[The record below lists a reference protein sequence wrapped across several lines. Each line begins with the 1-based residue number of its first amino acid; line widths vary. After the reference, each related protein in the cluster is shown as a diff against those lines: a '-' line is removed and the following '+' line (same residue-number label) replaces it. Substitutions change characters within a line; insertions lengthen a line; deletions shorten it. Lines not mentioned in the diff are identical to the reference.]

1 MDMVLYHVLSVFSA
15 LANNR
20 LYKIVCFQFQ
30 GGLMNNRT
38 QVFILVQ
45 APLLKVIALCPTE

>member
-1 MDMVLYHVLSVFSA
+1 MVLYHVLSVFSA

-45 APLLKVIALCPTE
+45 APLLKVIALCPAE